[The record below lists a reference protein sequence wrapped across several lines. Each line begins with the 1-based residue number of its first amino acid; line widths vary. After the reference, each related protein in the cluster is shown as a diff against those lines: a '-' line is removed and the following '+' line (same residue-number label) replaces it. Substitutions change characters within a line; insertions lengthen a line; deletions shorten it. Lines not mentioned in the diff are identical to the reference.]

1 MRSPDV
7 SAMAQRRILVLGVPL
22 TIVRTVGLPSYRIS
36 TVRFLSPNERAQ
48 LRNDKLEKQANG
60 PVVCLSIRNMHVE
73 RE

>member
-22 TIVRTVGLPSYRIS
+22 TIVPTVGLPSYRIS

-48 LRNDKLEKQANG
+48 LRNDKQAG
-60 PVVCLSIRNMHVE
+60 EAGKWSGCLSFYSQHACRT
-73 RE
+73 